1 MKREIPETVYLTVKT
16 DAKQPIKIR
25 TLAEWCF
32 IDWGDESYS
41 PDPLSKHTY
50 RIKGEYKIKRFIMKR
65 IGFADKICNFIKE
78 HKKCARV
85 RTQKIVNNIV
95 AKTKFGGI

>member
-16 DAKQPIKIR
+16 DAKQPIKIS

-41 PDPLSKHTY
+41 PTPLSKHTY

-65 IGFADKICNFIKE
+65 IGFSDKICNFIKE
-78 HKKCARV
+78 HKSAQECAL
-85 RTQKIVNNIV
+85 K
-95 AKTKFGGI
+95 K